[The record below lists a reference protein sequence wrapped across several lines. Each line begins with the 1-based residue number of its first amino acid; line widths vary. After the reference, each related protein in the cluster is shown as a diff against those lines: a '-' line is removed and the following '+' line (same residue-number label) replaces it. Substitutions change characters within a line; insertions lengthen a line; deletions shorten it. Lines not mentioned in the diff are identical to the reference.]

1 MSYNLDSS
9 FVRDQNRLL
18 VLATLR
24 ERRELTR
31 ADLARETNLSYP
43 TVAAILRDLEA
54 EGFLRT
60 RKAER
65 RASGRR
71 PMGVEFNPRARLV
84 AGLDLNTTVPRAV
97 LVDLDG
103 TLVGEALAGPAVR
116 KADDL
121 IPAALAT
128 LTGLLA
134 QGGVGRDQLLGLGVA
149 LRGVLDLERE
159 AASFMEFEPPVA
171 LVSALREELGL
182 PVWLDHNYNAALLA
196 EHAYGAAHGYGLVY
210 RVNVGTGISA
220 GLLVGGELYRGAAG
234 NAGEFGHVCVDP
246 AGPLC
251 AACGRQGCLEL
262 YASARAIAQ
271 QVKPGAP
278 DDEVDE
284 LVEAAAHRALQGDAG
299 ARAIFSRAAWA
310 LAAGLADAVNVLN
323 PEMVIVDGSV
333 VRAYP
338 PLVGDVTELLS
349 VAVWPPNRP
358 RLRLETSQLG
368 GEAMLRGAVALVL
381 KEVFRMPAVRS
392 ERSC

>member
-1 MSYNLDSS
+1 M
-9 FVRDQNRLL
+9 

-43 TVAAILRDLEA
+43 TVAAILRDLEK

-71 PMGVEFNPRARLV
+71 PMGVEFDPRARLV

-97 LVDLDG
+97 LADLDG
-103 TLVGEALAGPAVR
+103 VPVGEALTGPTVR
-116 KADDL
+116 KADEL
-121 IPAALAT
+121 IPAAVAT

-134 QGGVGRDQLLGLGVA
+134 RGGAGRDQLLGLGVA
-149 LRGVLDLERE
+149 LRGILDLERE
-159 AASFMEFEPPVA
+159 TASFMEFEPPVG
-171 LVSALREELGL
+171 LVAALREEFGL

-196 EHAYGAAHGYGLVY
+196 EHAYGAARGCRLVY
-210 RVNVGTGISA
+210 RVNVGMGISA

-234 NAGEFGHVCVDP
+234 NAGEFGHVCIDP
-246 AGPLC
+246 GGPRC

-262 YASARAIAQ
+262 YASARAIAH

-278 DDEVDE
+278 DEEVDG
-284 LVEAAAHRALQGDAG
+284 LVEAAAHQALQGDEG
-299 ARAIFSRAAWA
+299 ARAIFSGAARA

-338 PLVGDVTELLS
+338 PLIGEVAGLLT
-349 VAVWPPNRP
+349 ATVWPPNRS

-381 KEVFRMPAVRS
+381 QEVFRMPAVRS
-392 ERSC
+392 EHSC